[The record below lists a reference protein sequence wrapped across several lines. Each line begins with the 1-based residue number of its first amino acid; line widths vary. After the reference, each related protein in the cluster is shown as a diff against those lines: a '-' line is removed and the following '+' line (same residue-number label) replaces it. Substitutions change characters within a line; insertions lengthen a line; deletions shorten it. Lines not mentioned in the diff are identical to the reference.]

1 MQTAVTKTPSTSQL
15 AARKTRRAPNPLAF
29 GAALAFV
36 VLAMALLP
44 YWHILGDKLHISL
57 GWQPKFVGTKLAAGA
72 SPAGAEQSQSWRTQ
86 LRAELYKLL
95 GVSADLP
102 PLTFKILRDET
113 VQTMNS
119 EGTQLHYRRKQF
131 EIASR
136 THKEIAGFLLIPPC
150 PLSGPAA
157 AKNGKRP
164 CVICVPGHG
173 QGLDHVVGINSDGM
187 LFKLWDGSPRD
198 YALFFAKR
206 GYIVCAFEQ
215 IGIGQ
220 RCETGNDRRFE
231 KFECLLTDA
240 RLRYAGKNT
249 LGERVEDARRVV
261 SFVAAQPEV
270 DAARIAMMGLSA
282 GGTTTLYTA
291 ALDDRVKCSIVAS
304 AFAAPADS
312 IFKSAQCLCNYAP
325 GLHTTAT
332 PSAVAAL
339 IVPRYLLVETGLQD
353 PLYPSHSA
361 QKQFADCKA
370 LFEACGVGDHVTI
383 DVQNHGHRQFY
394 GQGTLKFLAQWL

>member
-1 MQTAVTKTPSTSQL
+1 MQTAVPEKQAVSKIL
-15 AARKTRRAPNPLAF
+15 APTRKRRALSVLAF
-29 GAALAFV
+29 GALVACALS
-36 VLAMALLP
+36 VLLLP
-44 YWHILGDKLHISL
+44 YWHIAGDKLHVSL
-57 GWQPKFVGTKLAAGA
+57 GWQPKFSGAKLSNSGA
-72 SPAGAEQSQSWRTQ
+72 TDADPQSWRTQ

-95 GVSADLP
+95 GVTPELSQLNY
-102 PLTFKILRDET
+102 KILRDET
-113 VQTMNS
+113 VETMNS
-119 EGTQLHYRRKQF
+119 EGTQLRYRRQQF
-131 EIASR
+131 EISSR

-150 PLSGPAA
+150 PSSGPAA

-173 QGLDHVVGINSDGM
+173 QGLDHVVGINSDGL

-220 RCETGNDRRFE
+220 RCEMENDRRFE

-240 RLRYAGKNT
+240 RLRYTGKNT

-261 SFVAAQPEV
+261 SFVAAQPEI
-270 DAARIAMMGLSA
+270 DPTRIVMMGLSA

-291 ALDDRVKCSIVAS
+291 ALDQRVKCAIVAS
-304 AFAAPADS
+304 AFAAPRES
-312 IFKSAQCLCNYAP
+312 IFKKAQCLCNYVP
-325 GLHTTAT
+325 GVHTTAT

-339 IVPRYLLVETGLQD
+339 IAPRFLLVETGLQD
-353 PLYPSHSA
+353 PFYPAQSA
-361 QKQFADCKA
+361 QQEFTDCQAMFKA
-370 LFEACGVGDHVTI
+370 SGVGDNVTI

-394 GQGTLKFLAQWL
+394 GLGALRFLAQWL